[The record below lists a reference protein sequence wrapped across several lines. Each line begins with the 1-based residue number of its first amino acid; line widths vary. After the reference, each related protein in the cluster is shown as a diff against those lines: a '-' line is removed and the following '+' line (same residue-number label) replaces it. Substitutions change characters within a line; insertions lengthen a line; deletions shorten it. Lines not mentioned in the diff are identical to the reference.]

1 MKELTGLALDTATR
15 LGATYADI
23 RIIQTQSESVSAKN
37 EKVSDIGKS
46 EDEGFGVRVIAD
58 GAWGYASSSVLTKS
72 EIQRIAAAA
81 VDTAKASAT
90 LKKADVELVP
100 EESHVDVWRTPFD
113 KDPFGVPLE
122 TKIDLLL
129 KINAEMMKVKDIK
142 VASSQMRFKREL
154 QFFASNEGSFI
165 EQELLRSVAGY
176 SATAVGGGDMQTRS
190 YPCSHGGGGRCKGYE
205 LIDELALL
213 ENAQQTAEEAAA
225 LLRAPECPEKTTDL
239 ILGGSQLALQIH
251 ESIGHPIELDRVLG
265 SEADYAGTSFVTID
279 KLGNFQYGS
288 PAVNIVADSTI
299 PHGLATLGYDDE
311 GVAAQKWDIIKDGV
325 FVGYLTSRETAP
337 AVGEKRSRGAMR
349 ADGWSRLP
357 LVRMTNISLT
367 PGEWPLDDLIADT
380 KDGVYMDS
388 NKSWSID
395 QKRLNFQFGTE
406 IAWEIK
412 NGKKTR
418 MLKNAVYQSMTPEFW
433 NSCDAVCD
441 DFVLW
446 GVLNCG
452 KGQPP
457 QTAEM
462 SHGAASARFKNIKI
476 F

>member
-1 MKELTGLALDTATR
+1 MKELTGLALDIATR

-23 RIIQTQSESVSAKN
+23 RIIQTQYESVSVKN
-37 EKVSDIGKS
+37 EKVSDIRKS

-113 KDPFGVPLE
+113 KDPFSVPLE

-142 VASSQMRFKREL
+142 VASSSMRFKREL

-176 SATAVGGGDMQTRS
+176 SATAVGEGDMQTRS

-225 LLRAPECPEKTTDL
+225 LLRAPKCPEKTTDL

-265 SEADYAGTSFVTID
+265 SEADFAGTSFVTID

-288 PAVNIVADSTI
+288 PEVNIVADSTI

-325 FVGYLTSRETAP
+325 FMGYLTSRETAP
-337 AVGEKRSRGAMR
+337 AIGEKRSRGAMR
-349 ADGWSRLP
+349 AHGWSRLP
-357 LVRMTNISLT
+357 LVRMTNMSLT

-462 SHGAASARFKNIKI
+462 SHGSASARFRNIKV